1 MRQSLLLLLFI
12 ISCITSKAQAP
23 KREVRGAWIATFS
36 RIDWPVL
43 GTPASQQ
50 AGLRTILDHHQQTG
64 INTIYFQVRSQC
76 DAMYAST
83 IEPWSSDLTGTQGTA
98 PNPLWDPLQF
108 VIEECHKRNMKLH
121 AWINPYRAMSN
132 YTTTNFNNLAPTHVV
147 KQHPEWLITATVGST
162 SPRILDP
169 GIPAVRDY
177 VSSVVLDIVNR
188 YDVDGIHFDD
198 YFYPNGT
205 YNDDATYTSYPR
217 GITDRGDWRRDNVNL
232 LIQRL
237 YSEINTAKPWVQF
250 GVSPSGIYRN
260 GTSNGGSAT
269 TGLQHYTTL
278 YADSKKWL
286 QEGWIDYLCPQVY
299 WYIGQTGADYS
310 ILIPWWNN
318 NAFNRHIYI
327 GMAGYKVGD
336 AATSSNGLFITD
348 NTMIPQ
354 EVRLNRNA
362 AYPNIYGQAIY
373 NTSSLRTNRL
383 GFRDSLRQF
392 FFNKPALLPT
402 MAWKDNTPPDPA
414 SALLTSQQGSAARLS
429 FTPPAATANELDKV
443 WQFALYRSTSAS
455 IDINNADNLLAV
467 LHADST
473 GYTDNTVQ
481 ANTTYYY
488 TLTALDRFHNES
500 TVSNTASITI
510 GVLPL
515 QLVDFTV
522 QQQDDRL
529 VRLNWQTTAEE
540 NTSHFS
546 IERSVDGISYSF
558 VKDIAAANRPG
569 GQHYTSTDN
578 IILYNTPVYYRLK
591 MVDRDGRFT
600 YSPVRSVTIGRAGD
614 LVKVYP
620 TLLRNGEPLQV
631 QLLQATP
638 HALPWIIYDAMGHE
652 IQGGM
657 LSATGAGSRIN
668 VPVKA
673 LAHGWYIFQLTNG
686 KETQSSRFL
695 VQ

>member
-1 MRQSLLLLLFI
+1 M
-12 ISCITSKAQAP
+12 TSRAQAP
-23 KREVRGAWIATFS
+23 KREMRGAWIATFS
-36 RIDWPVL
+36 RIDWPGAQSVN
-43 GTPASQQ
+43 TPALQQ
-50 AGLRTILDHHQQTG
+50 AALITILNHHQQTG

-83 IEPWSSDLTGTQGTA
+83 IEPWSSDLTGSSIPQGTP
-98 PNPLWDPLQF
+98 PNPFWDPLQF
-108 VIEECHKRNMKLH
+108 VITECHKRNMKLH
-121 AWINPYRAMSN
+121 AWINPYRAVSN
-132 YTTTNFNNLAPTHVV
+132 VNNLPGFHVSHV
-147 KQHPEWLITATVGST
+147 AKQHPEWLLASDNL
-162 SPRILDP
+162 RILDP
-169 GIPAVRDY
+169 GIPAVRTY
-177 VSSVVLDIVNR
+177 VRSVIQDIVNR

-198 YFYPNGT
+198 YFYPTTT
-205 YNDDATYTSYPR
+205 YNDDNTFNADPR
-217 GITDRGDWRRDNVNL
+217 GFTNRSDWRRDNINQ
-232 LIQRL
+232 LIQGV
-237 YSEINTAKPWVQF
+237 YNDINAAKPWVQF

-260 GTSNGGSAT
+260 GTANGGSAT
-269 TGLQHYTTL
+269 TGSQHYSVQH
-278 YADSKKWL
+278 ADSRRWM
-286 QEGWIDYLCPQVY
+286 QEGWVDYLCPQVY
-299 WYIGQTGADYS
+299 WFIGQTGADYS

-318 NAFNRHIYI
+318 NAFGRHLYI

-336 AATSSNGLFITD
+336 ASVTSNGLFITD

-354 EVRLNRNA
+354 EMRLNRNTA
-362 AYPNIYGQAIY
+362 NIQGQAIY
-373 NTSSLRTNRL
+373 NTNSLRSNRL
-383 GFRDSLRQF
+383 GFRDSLRLF

-402 MAWKDNTPPDPA
+402 MPWKDNTPPGPA

-429 FTPPAATANELDKV
+429 FTPPAATANEMDKV

-455 IDINNADNLLAV
+455 VDINNADNLLAI

-481 ANTTYYY
+481 VNTTYYY

-500 TVSNTASITI
+500 AVSNTASITI

-529 VRLNWQTTAEE
+529 VRLKWQTTAEE
-540 NTSHFS
+540 NTSHFT

-558 VKDIAAANRPG
+558 VKNIAAANRPG
-569 GQHYTSTDN
+569 GQEYTSTDN
-578 IILYNTPVYYRLK
+578 IILYNAPIYYRLK
-591 MVDRDGRFT
+591 MVDRDDRFT
-600 YSPVRSVTIGRAGD
+600 YSPVRSVTIGHTGD

-631 QLLQATP
+631 QLLQSTP

-657 LSATGAGSRIN
+657 LSATSAGSRIN
-668 VPVKA
+668 VPVKT

-686 KETQSSRFL
+686 RETQSSRFL
-695 VQ
+695 IQ